1 MSVLTGH
8 RRQEWTY
15 ELLDR
20 TGAVLGLLT
29 GARPG
34 GRLTWTANQSVKGR
48 GDLLY
53 LRDTQDVDWL
63 TARIRITLTV
73 HPLDGGQPVQ
83 IGMGVWVPSVSEWTH
98 APTGATAKI
107 PLLSRETILARQ
119 GIPHTYSLAA
129 GTNIAQA
136 VRDLIIGAGEPVGA
150 ISDSDAALAVD
161 RVWEPHTSRLRI
173 INDLAIAGGFFSLFS
188 DSLGQYR
195 LEPSTRATTRPI
207 AWRFDG
213 ETRVI
218 VPTYPHARDLNVPN
232 VVPVRA
238 RTEHDEDP
246 LTAVARNDDP
256 NSPLSTVHRGEV
268 WADVEDVDA
277 ADLETLEAY
286 ASRRLAEHMS
296 IAASATVT
304 GLTLPLWFNDAVTFE
319 DAAHGVTGRHVV
331 TSRTVE
337 LTPTGLSELV
347 LREVVGD

>member
-53 LRDTQDVDWL
+53 LRDAQDVDWL

-98 APTGATAKI
+98 APTGATAKV
-107 PLLSRETILARQ
+107 PMLSRETILARQ
-119 GIPHTYSLAA
+119 GLPYTFSLDA

-136 VRDLIIGAGEPVGA
+136 VRDLIIGAGEPAGA
-150 ISDSDAALAVD
+150 ITASDAVLAVG
-161 RVWEPHTSRLRI
+161 RAWEPHTSRLRI
-173 INDLAIAGGFFSLFS
+173 INDLAVAGGFFSLFS

-195 LEPSTRATTRPI
+195 LEPATRASTRTI
-207 AWRFDG
+207 AWRFAGD
-213 ETRVI
+213 TRVI
-218 VPTYPHARDLNVPN
+218 VPTYAYAKDMNVPN

-238 RTEHDEDP
+238 RTDNDAAP
-246 LTAVARNDDP
+246 LTATARNDDP
-256 NSPLSTVHRGEV
+256 ASALSTVHRGEV

-277 ADLETLEAY
+277 ADLGTLEAY
-286 ASRRLAEHMS
+286 AARRLTEHMS
-296 IAASATVT
+296 VAGTATVT
-304 GLTLPLWFNDAVTFE
+304 GLTLPVWFNDAVTFE
-319 DAAHGVTGRHVV
+319 DSANGVSGRHII

-337 LTPTGLSELV
+337 LSASGLSQLT
-347 LREVVGD
+347 LREVISD